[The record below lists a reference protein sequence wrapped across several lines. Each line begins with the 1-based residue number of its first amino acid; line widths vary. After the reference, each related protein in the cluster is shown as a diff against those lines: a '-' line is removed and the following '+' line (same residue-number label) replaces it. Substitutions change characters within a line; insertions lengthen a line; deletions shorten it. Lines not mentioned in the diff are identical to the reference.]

1 MRLTTLCYLEQ
12 DGKYLMLH
20 RIVKKNDVNK
30 DKVAEI
36 FDKVKADGRDTLL
49 GSEAYAVAKE
59 YGIEAAPIILSTSPE
74 EAADFAEEMG
84 FPVVLKIASDKILHI
99 PVKDINNFRMYL
111 VSTGILLAI
120 ASSYLLLGNFVLPM
134 IVAGTITY
142 STYILASM
150 GLAALW
156 LLIGK
161 LTSKYIRQYLLI
173 KHNGV

>member
-1 MRLTTLCYLEQ
+1 M
-12 DGKYLMLH
+12 
-20 RIVKKNDVNK
+20 
-30 DKVAEI
+30 
-36 FDKVKADGRDTLL
+36 
-49 GSEAYAVAKE
+49 
-59 YGIEAAPIILSTSPE
+59 ST
-74 EAADFAEEMG
+74 
-84 FPVVLKIASDKILHI
+84 SDKILHI

-120 ASSYLLLGNFVLPM
+120 SSSYLLLGNFVLPM

-142 STYILASM
+142 STYVLASM
-150 GLAALW
+150 GLAVLW

>member
-1 MRLTTLCYLEQ
+1 M
-12 DGKYLMLH
+12 
-20 RIVKKNDVNK
+20 
-30 DKVAEI
+30 
-36 FDKVKADGRDTLL
+36 
-49 GSEAYAVAKE
+49 
-59 YGIEAAPIILSTSPE
+59 ST
-74 EAADFAEEMG
+74 
-84 FPVVLKIASDKILHI
+84 SDKILHI

-111 VSTGILLAI
+111 VSTGILLTI

-142 STYILASM
+142 TTYVLASM
-150 GLAALW
+150 GLAVLW

>member
-1 MRLTTLCYLEQ
+1 M
-12 DGKYLMLH
+12 
-20 RIVKKNDVNK
+20 
-30 DKVAEI
+30 
-36 FDKVKADGRDTLL
+36 
-49 GSEAYAVAKE
+49 
-59 YGIEAAPIILSTSPE
+59 ST
-74 EAADFAEEMG
+74 
-84 FPVVLKIASDKILHI
+84 SDKILHI

-142 STYILASM
+142 STYVLASM
-150 GLAALW
+150 GLAVLW

>member
-1 MRLTTLCYLEQ
+1 M
-12 DGKYLMLH
+12 
-20 RIVKKNDVNK
+20 
-30 DKVAEI
+30 
-36 FDKVKADGRDTLL
+36 
-49 GSEAYAVAKE
+49 
-59 YGIEAAPIILSTSPE
+59 ST
-74 EAADFAEEMG
+74 
-84 FPVVLKIASDKILHI
+84 SDKILHI

-120 ASSYLLLGNFVLPM
+120 SSSYLLLGNFVLPM

>member
-1 MRLTTLCYLEQ
+1 M
-12 DGKYLMLH
+12 
-20 RIVKKNDVNK
+20 
-30 DKVAEI
+30 
-36 FDKVKADGRDTLL
+36 
-49 GSEAYAVAKE
+49 
-59 YGIEAAPIILSTSPE
+59 ST
-74 EAADFAEEMG
+74 
-84 FPVVLKIASDKILHI
+84 SDKILHI

-120 ASSYLLLGNFVLPM
+120 SSSYLLLGNFVLPM

-142 STYILASM
+142 STYVLASM

>member
-1 MRLTTLCYLEQ
+1 M
-12 DGKYLMLH
+12 
-20 RIVKKNDVNK
+20 
-30 DKVAEI
+30 
-36 FDKVKADGRDTLL
+36 
-49 GSEAYAVAKE
+49 
-59 YGIEAAPIILSTSPE
+59 ST
-74 EAADFAEEMG
+74 
-84 FPVVLKIASDKILHI
+84 SDKILHI

-120 ASSYLLLGNFVLPM
+120 SSSYLLLGNFVLPM

-142 STYILASM
+142 SIYVLASM

>member
-1 MRLTTLCYLEQ
+1 M
-12 DGKYLMLH
+12 
-20 RIVKKNDVNK
+20 
-30 DKVAEI
+30 
-36 FDKVKADGRDTLL
+36 
-49 GSEAYAVAKE
+49 
-59 YGIEAAPIILSTSPE
+59 ST
-74 EAADFAEEMG
+74 
-84 FPVVLKIASDKILHI
+84 SDKILHI

-120 ASSYLLLGNFVLPM
+120 SSSYLLLGNFVLPM

-150 GLAALW
+150 GLAVLW

>member
-1 MRLTTLCYLEQ
+1 M
-12 DGKYLMLH
+12 
-20 RIVKKNDVNK
+20 
-30 DKVAEI
+30 
-36 FDKVKADGRDTLL
+36 
-49 GSEAYAVAKE
+49 
-59 YGIEAAPIILSTSPE
+59 ST
-74 EAADFAEEMG
+74 
-84 FPVVLKIASDKILHI
+84 SDKILHI

-120 ASSYLLLGNFVLPM
+120 SSSYLLLGNFVLPM

-142 STYILASM
+142 STYVLASM

-173 KHNGV
+173 KHNGA

>member
-1 MRLTTLCYLEQ
+1 M
-12 DGKYLMLH
+12 
-20 RIVKKNDVNK
+20 
-30 DKVAEI
+30 
-36 FDKVKADGRDTLL
+36 
-49 GSEAYAVAKE
+49 
-59 YGIEAAPIILSTSPE
+59 ST
-74 EAADFAEEMG
+74 
-84 FPVVLKIASDKILHI
+84 SDKILHI
-99 PVKDINNFRMYL
+99 PIKDINNFRMYL

-120 ASSYLLLGNFVLPM
+120 SSSYLLLGNFVLPM